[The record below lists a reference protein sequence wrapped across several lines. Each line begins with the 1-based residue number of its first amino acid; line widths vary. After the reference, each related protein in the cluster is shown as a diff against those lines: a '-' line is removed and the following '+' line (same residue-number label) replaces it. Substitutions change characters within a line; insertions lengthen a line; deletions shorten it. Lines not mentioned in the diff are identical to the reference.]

1 MLIPYMPSAVLPTGV
16 LFEAPLLG
24 PSLLLLLLALLAALV
39 VSNRA
44 PRGRYRRRAAQR
56 SRSGLR
62 LRQSC

>member
-44 PRGRYRRRAAQR
+44 PRGRCRRRAAQR
-56 SRSGLR
+56 SRSGFLS
-62 LRQSC
+62 RQSC